1 MFPSGLSA
9 DTQISSFLLLRDE
22 NAKIHR
28 TEVYR
33 TSQVVLRRGFD
44 FLAQFQLS
52 DEFNPD
58 EHSLEVHFRRGPRP
72 AYSRETHFVSRI
84 GRKPTRSYQWPGS
97 TLTTNKDVVKVA
109 VKTPV
114 DVPVGEYE
122 VEAEVCRDGASS
134 KFVCQETV
142 VFLFN
147 PWHEGV
153 CVHACICVYVALS
166 CSIAYVARPF
176 HFNSLCQYQTTHLHN
191 LEAVVVAQ
199 VTLWYFTH
207 MYDTL
212 SMSYI

>member
-1 MFPSGLSA
+1 MISVCVCVLVRKLYPPTVPSGLSA
-9 DTQISSFLLLRDE
+9 GTQISSFLLLRDE

-58 EHSLEVHFRRGPRP
+58 EHSLEVHFRRGSRP

-97 TLTTNKDVVKVA
+97 TLKTNREVVKVA

-122 VEAEVCRDGASS
+122 VEAEVCHDGASS

-153 CVHACICVYVALS
+153 CV
-166 CSIAYVARPF
+166 
-176 HFNSLCQYQTTHLHN
+176 
-191 LEAVVVAQ
+191 
-199 VTLWYFTH
+199 
-207 MYDTL
+207 
-212 SMSYI
+212 